1 MPSQKDAVI
10 FQTYFS
16 VAILV
21 FFRFFYIHLRSNIM
35 CKYNNLAEKNT
46 YISEWKCIT
55 LTSGVCFQPAM
66 FLTESWI
73 DDDDYYSNSY
83 IILITTIILVIIV
96 ITMITLYWFGKD
108 MMMITFAD
116 DDEAV
121 TQGLIFC
128 HPSSWCFCLGQ
139 VEIRPEFLPRKQ
151 FLEVRKWSDQDMF
164 CLYKIFHK
172 MNVWNT
178 YHVFTYI

>member
-1 MPSQKDAVI
+1 
-10 FQTYFS
+10 
-16 VAILV
+16 
-21 FFRFFYIHLRSNIM
+21 M